1 MQATLIYN
9 PNAGGS
15 GNNGDPYNN
24 DEIENFLEVLRTVG
38 YDPRYVPTDEEDDLD
53 SVLAEI
59 EGLVVT
65 AGGDG
70 TARAVLTRIINR
82 DNVHFTPLPMGT
94 ANNVCRNL
102 GIQGDP
108 LSILQRLNSPR
119 LCKFDMGLL
128 RAPWGED
135 YFVEGAG
142 VGFFAEVLA
151 SYDPEKGKSIMR
163 SLESIV
169 GILEKG
175 FCRETVI
182 ELPDRTLK
190 DGFLLVEILNTNAV
204 GPRLKFA
211 PDADPTDGLLHVVCI
226 KESQQEGF
234 LQYLRGLATETLH
247 ELESVEVYKVPEVTI
262 HWHGFPIHA
271 DAKVHPP
278 GFDYRREGREDTAAL
293 PSWIRPYP
301 DIPVSATVNFRVL
314 PQALSV
320 WLPAPEEGT
329 ES

>member
-9 PNAGGS
+9 RNAGIS
-15 GNNGDPYNN
+15 GKNGEAGEN
-24 DEIENFLEVLRTVG
+24 EIIGNFQDALREAG
-38 YDPRYVPTDEEDDLD
+38 YAPRYIPTEREEDLD
-53 SVLAEI
+53 AILAET
-59 EGLVVT
+59 EGLVVA

-70 TARAVLTRIINR
+70 TARAVLTRLINR

-102 GIQGDP
+102 GIEGEP
-108 LSILQRLNSPR
+108 LDILRRLRSPR
-119 LCKFDMGLL
+119 PGKFDMGHL

-151 SYDPEKGKSIMR
+151 SYDPEKGKSILR

-175 FCRETVI
+175 FCRETII

-234 LQYLRGLATETLH
+234 LQYLRGLATETLN
-247 ELESVEVYKVPEVTI
+247 ELESVEVYKVPELKI
-262 HWHGFPIHA
+262 HWRGFPVHA

-278 GFDYRREGREDTAAL
+278 GFDYRREKREDTAAL
-293 PSWIRPYP
+293 LAWIRPYP
-301 DIPVSATVNFRVL
+301 DIPESATVNFRVL

-320 WLPAPEEGT
+320 WLPAPEEAT